1 MAGEAFKRL
10 FQVGKEVTPG
20 TPVAATR
27 KLYGTGALTRDRAIH
42 MVDVQ
47 TGNRATVVG
56 GKVRAVVAGGNF
68 VQPLSADEIIEPLL
82 MAVQGSVTPTV
93 VDTTGKQWVF
103 KATGSTLDTATME
116 FYDGE
121 RNWQQTGVNIDTLS
135 IAGSVEADNTLT
147 ATFFGRE
154 MITAS
159 QTPALADRQ
168 IDIVEGWESQLYIDN
183 LGATPGTTN
192 IPGTMIS
199 WKIDF
204 SNNMMRKYFADN
216 TTATG
221 AVILGKIGLKAEIVM
236 EADTSALTEYT
247 NRETAVQ
254 RLIRFQF
261 GNNILVGSTT
271 AKKKVAID
279 VPCLAGAIDLT
290 GVTNGTA
297 TYKMNFEYM
306 NDATN
311 GFPLQVT
318 VVNARGTA
326 Y

>member
-1 MAGEAFKRL
+1 MAGEQWKRL
-10 FQVGKEVTPG
+10 YQIGKEVTPG

-42 MVDVQ
+42 MVEVQ
-47 TGNRATVVG
+47 TGNRAMNVG
-56 GKVRAVVAGGNF
+56 GKVRAVVAGGQM
-68 VQPLSADEIIEPLL
+68 VQPLSADEIVEPLL
-82 MAVQGSVTPTV
+82 MSVQGGVTPTT
-93 VDTTGKQWVF
+93 VDTTGKQWLF
-103 KATGSTLDTATME
+103 KATGATIDTATLE

-121 RNWQQTGVNIDTLS
+121 RNWQQTGVNVDTLS
-135 IAGSVEADNTLT
+135 IAGSVEADNTVT

-154 MITAS
+154 MVVNA
-159 QTPALADRQ
+159 QTPALTDRQ
-168 IDIVEGWESQLYIDN
+168 IDIIEGWESQLFIDA

-204 SNNMMRKYFADN
+204 SNNLGRKYFADN

-221 AVILGKIGLKAEIVM
+221 AVILGKLGLKAEIVM
-236 EADTSALTEYT
+236 EADAAALTEYT

-254 RLIRFQF
+254 RLVRFQF

-279 VPCLAGAIDLT
+279 MPCLAGAIDLT

-297 TYKMNFEYM
+297 TYKFNFEYM

-318 VVNARGTA
+318 VVNSRATA